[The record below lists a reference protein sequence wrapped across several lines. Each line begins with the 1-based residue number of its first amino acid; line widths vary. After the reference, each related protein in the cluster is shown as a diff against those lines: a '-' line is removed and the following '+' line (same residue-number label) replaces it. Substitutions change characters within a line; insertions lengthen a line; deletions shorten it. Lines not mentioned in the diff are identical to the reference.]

1 MLPMF
6 LENAHSVAMILHS
19 MKIIRDAVQHL
30 NPGQTPAMDQPLYAI
45 GKQIQWR
52 CPGCKKNGCLKGY
65 IPVYH
70 R

>member
-45 GKQIQWR
+45 GKQIQWS
-52 CPGCKKNGCLKGY
+52 CPGCKKIG
-65 IPVYH
+65 
-70 R
+70 